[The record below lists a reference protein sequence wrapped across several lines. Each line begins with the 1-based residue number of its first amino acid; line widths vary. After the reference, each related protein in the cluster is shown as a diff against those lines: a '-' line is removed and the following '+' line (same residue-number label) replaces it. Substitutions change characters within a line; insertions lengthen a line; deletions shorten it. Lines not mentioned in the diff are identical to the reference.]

1 MRKKLAYF
9 SFIFLLLCFVK
20 GCAMSE
26 HASDENKLNEN
37 ALTDSGNF
45 DNLIVVGY
53 SQIGS
58 ESDWR
63 SANTDSFKQAF
74 TPHNN
79 YYLLYEN
86 AQQKQENQLKS
97 IRNFILQEVDY
108 IVLDPVVET
117 GWDTVLSEA
126 KAAGIPVIIVDRQ
139 VVVEDEDLYT
149 CWIGS
154 DFKKQGIRAGKW
166 LERYLKQKGRG
177 NEEINIVT
185 IQGIPDSTAQIGRT
199 NGFKNIL
206 LKNSNWNMLEYQ
218 NGEFTQ
224 AKGKEVMEYY
234 LDTYEDIDV
243 VVSENDNMT
252 FGAIEAIQAAKKT
265 YGPEGDIIIISFDA
279 MQAALQFMID
289 GKINVDFECNPMLGP
304 IVKDNIE
311 RLEKGEKVE
320 KKQYVDEKYFDS
332 TMDLEQIMSERGY

>member
-1 MRKKLAYF
+1 
-9 SFIFLLLCFVK
+9 
-20 GCAMSE
+20 MSN
-26 HASDENKLNEN
+26 HASDEDKLNEN
-37 ALTDSGNF
+37 GLTDSGNF

-74 TPHNN
+74 TSHNN

-177 NEEINIVT
+177 DEEINIVT

-332 TMDLEQIMSERGY
+332 TMNLEQIMSERGY